1 MHAHVEDKSFL
12 RVHCGHETKANQGWR
27 YEQEFPENPAHVE
40 LIFSSL
46 KIA

>member
-1 MHAHVEDKSFL
+1 MHAHVEDKLFL
-12 RVHCGHETKANQGWR
+12 RVHYEHGTKANQELR
-27 YEQEFPENPAHVE
+27 YEPEFPENPAHVE